1 MSLLGRSEL
10 PFTNGFYESRSR
22 ALSSQRCINWYPNAV
37 EAPALSEENL
47 YPTPGAEQ
55 VAIDGGI
62 NRGAF
67 LMNQRPYFVN
77 GTRLYRLDRTIG
89 PDLEETYSTTDLGE
103 ISGTGRVRMAATGNE
118 LAIVVPGVT
127 AYTYVDDDPSR
138 VEITD
143 PDFDGPADDV
153 VQINS
158 FFVFC
163 KTGTNKVFQSAIND
177 GQSYNAL
184 DFTTV
189 VQVPVVVG
197 MVVFRNQLYIMGE
210 SVTVPFDPIGGLNFN
225 FQPIPNAVIDVGL
238 ASVHAK
244 TLFRSSFAFVGSG
257 ENAEN
262 SVWLFSGGLNR
273 ISNDPVDSLL
283 QNQSSAQVEESFM
296 TRLSQNGAEFV
307 MLTIGERCLG
317 YDLSV
322 GRWHERESRI
332 GESDFRWRVNSIV
345 QAYNQIFVGDAVD
358 GRIGRIDDELFTE
371 YDNSMIRTLVT
382 QPYFDGGNR
391 VKAKGIEVY
400 TDTGND
406 EGDLMRLSWSD
417 NGGYNWSN
425 PIYRGMGAVGE
436 YGRRVVFDRL
446 GSFSNTRVLRL
457 EYTGSNPCA
466 INKMVATTG

>member
-1 MSLLGRSEL
+1 MALLGRTEL

-22 ALSSQRCINWYPNAV
+22 ALSSQRCINWYPNVV
-37 EAPALSEENL
+37 EAPALSDENL

-55 VAIDGGI
+55 VAIAGGI

-67 LMNQRPYFVN
+67 LMNRRPYFVN

-89 PDLEETYSTTDLGE
+89 PDLVETFSTTDLGE
-103 ISGTGRVRMAATGNE
+103 IRGSGRVRMAATGRE
-118 LAIVVPGVT
+118 LAIVVPGVA
-127 AYTYVDDDPSR
+127 AYTYVDDDPSV
-138 VEITD
+138 VEIAD
-143 PDFDGPADDV
+143 LDFDGPVDDV

-163 KTGTNKVFQSAIND
+163 KTGTNKVFQSALND

-189 VQVPVVVG
+189 VQIPVVVG

-210 SVTVPFDPIGGLNFN
+210 AVTVPFDPVGGLNFN

-238 ASVHAK
+238 ASVHSK

-262 SVWLFSGGLNR
+262 SVWLFSGSPNR

-283 QNQSSAQVEESFM
+283 QDQSSAQIDESFM

-307 MLTIGERCLG
+307 MLTVGDRCLG

-332 GESDFRWRVNSIV
+332 GEADFRWRVNSIV

-358 GRIGRIDDELFTE
+358 GRIGRIDDDLRTE
-371 YDNSMIRTLVT
+371 YENSMIRTLVT

-406 EGDLMRLSWSD
+406 EEDLIRLSWSD

-425 PIYRGMGAVGE
+425 PICRGMGSVGE

-466 INKMVATTG
+466 INKIMATTG

>member
-1 MSLLGRSEL
+1 MSLLGRTEL
-10 PFTNGFYESRSR
+10 PFTNGFYQSRSR
-22 ALSSQRCINWYPNAV
+22 ALSSQRCINWYPNVV
-37 EAPALSEENL
+37 EAPALSDENL
-47 YPTPGAEQ
+47 FPTAGTEQ
-55 VAIDGGI
+55 VSTAGGI
-62 NRGAF
+62 NRGSF
-67 LMNQRPYFVN
+67 LMGGRPYFVN
-77 GTRLYRLDRTIG
+77 GTRLYRLNRTLG
-89 PDLEETYSTTDLGE
+89 PDLEDVYSTDDLGE
-103 ISGTGRVRMAATGNE
+103 VAGTGRVRMASTLRE

-127 AYTYVDDDPSR
+127 AYTYVDGDPSI

-143 PDFDGPADDV
+143 PDFDGPVDDV

-163 KTGTNKVFQSAIND
+163 KTGTNILFQSGIND

-189 VQVPVVVG
+189 TQLPEVVG
-197 MVVFRNQLYIMGE
+197 LIVFRNQLYVMG
-210 SVTVPFDPIGGLNFN
+210 SSSTVPFEPVGGLNFN
-225 FQPIPNAVIDVGL
+225 FQPIPNAVLDIGL

-262 SVWLFSGGLNR
+262 SIWLFSGGVNR
-273 ISNDPVDSLL
+273 ISIDPVDFLL
-283 QNQSSAQVEESFM
+283 QEFDPAQLEESFM
-296 TRLSQNGAEFV
+296 MRLSQGGGEFV
-307 MLTIGERCLG
+307 MYSIGDRCLG

-332 GESDFRWRVNSIV
+332 GEDDFRWRVNSIV
-345 QAYNQIFVGDAVD
+345 QAYNNIFAGDAVD
-358 GRIGRIDDELFTE
+358 GRIGRLDIDLTTE
-371 YDNSMIRTLVT
+371 YENSIIRTLVT

-391 VKAKGIEVY
+391 VKAKGIEIY

-406 EGDLMRLSWSD
+406 EDDLMRLSWSD

-446 GSFSNTRVLRL
+446 GSFSNTRSLRL
-457 EYTGSNPCA
+457 EYSGRNPCA
-466 INKMVATTG
+466 INKIMAITG